1 MLLVGLVVLGAACQA
16 PQVQG
21 LRSVDWQVKSSY
33 QRQDMLEMQ
42 WKKTTFSLLLYQE
55 EKAGVLSMVGL
66 SLTGQP
72 LFELTFDGKQVR
84 IQQRIDAM
92 RLLPFDFLVR
102 DILFATYPAFQPQNS
117 KVILDQSHHYIDIN
131 NTRVLDIDIQPQ
143 QVVLQNIQ
151 VPYSIVFSQIPEG
164 LQ

>member
-1 MLLVGLVVLGAACQA
+1 MIAGLAVLCTACQA
-16 PQVQG
+16 PKVQG
-21 LRSVDWQVKSSY
+21 LKSIAWQVEPHY

-55 EKAGVLSMVGL
+55 QKAGVLSMLGL

-72 LFELTFDGKQVR
+72 LFQLTFDGKQVYV
-84 IQQRIDAM
+84 QQRIDAM

-102 DILFATYPAFQPQNS
+102 DILFATYPNFQSQNS
-117 KVILDQSHHYIDIN
+117 NVTFEQSKKYIDIN
-131 NTRVLDIDIQPQ
+131 NVRVLNIDIQPQ
-143 QVVLQNIQ
+143 QVVLHNVQ

-164 LQ
+164 LK